1 MEGIGAVNSNLLV
14 LSREVDGKMDTRC
27 KVLLSFDSLNTKPKM
42 AEIAVLI
49 FFECFFFDRLHLNTD
64 DTMINIFLSFF

>member
-49 FFECFFFDRLHLNTD
+49 FFVFFFDRLHLNTD